1 MVSNSQFL
9 ASKRKMSELERGI
22 GSVGKLKILRV
33 LIADPHHAFTRYEIG
48 KKVPND
54 PVSIR
59 NDLNALIQVD
69 WVKRY
74 KVQHLDKYVVNMDN
88 DVIKHLTTFFQSIKY
103 IHR

>member
-1 MVSNSQFL
+1 MVSNNQFV

-22 GSVGKLKILRV
+22 GSIGKLKILRV
-33 LIADPHHAFTRYEIG
+33 LITDPYHAFTRYEIG

-74 KVQHLDKYVVNMDN
+74 RIQHLDKYAVNMNN
-88 DVIKHLTTFFQSIKY
+88 DVVKHLATFFRRTKY
-103 IHR
+103 IQR

>member
-9 ASKRKMSELERGI
+9 TSKRKMSELERGL

-33 LIADPHHAFTRYEIG
+33 LITDPRHAFTRYEIG

-74 KVQHLDKYVVNMDN
+74 KIQHLDKYAVNMNN
-88 DVIKHLTTFFQSIKY
+88 DVIKHLTTFFQSVKY
-103 IHR
+103 IRR